1 VNVAEHSNTGHAE
14 GAAAGHGHGIT
25 RYVII
30 WLTLLAFTVLTVVT
44 GQIDLGAANIYVA
57 MIIATTKAT
66 LVVLFFMHLWDEGG
80 VNRLIFV
87 SSIIFALVM
96 LLGIFG
102 DLTTRQRGGL
112 PHGGPTPSKIHGHHK
127 VDTGHGHEG
136 GGHESGQEGGGAH
149 APEGGG
155 H

>member
-1 VNVAEHSNTGHAE
+1 VADHSKQAHAAE
-14 GAAAGHGHGIT
+14 AGHGHGGIG
-25 RYVII
+25 RYVFI
-30 WLTLLAFTVLTVVT
+30 WLTLLAFTILTVVT

-57 MIIATTKAT
+57 MLIATTKAT

-96 LLGIFG
+96 MLGIFG
-102 DLTTRQRGGL
+102 DLMTRQPGGL
-112 PHGGPTPSKIHGHHK
+112 PNGGPLPSKLHGHQK
-127 VDTGHGHEG
+127 VQTGH
-136 GGHESGQEGGGAH
+136 GGGAH
-149 APEGGG
+149 EGAPPA